1 MSATNYIYELDQVT
15 KKIVDLILSA
25 QRDGLSGTAL
35 LEPQSGRQLVLKK
48 HWVMAEL
55 RKMKKQ
61 FLTMNKVRTSIES
74 AKIATLFVEY
84 INAHQ

>member
-15 KKIVDLILSA
+15 KKIVDLILSS
-25 QRDGLSGTAL
+25 QQDGLSGTAI
-35 LEPQSGRQLVLKK
+35 LEPQSGRQLHLKK

-61 FLTMNKVRTSIES
+61 FLTINKVRTSIEPQ
-74 AKIATLFVEY
+74 KIATLFVEY
-84 INAHQ
+84 INASS

>member
-15 KKIVDLILSA
+15 KKIVDLILNS

-61 FLTMNKVRTSIES
+61 FLTMNKVRTSIEP